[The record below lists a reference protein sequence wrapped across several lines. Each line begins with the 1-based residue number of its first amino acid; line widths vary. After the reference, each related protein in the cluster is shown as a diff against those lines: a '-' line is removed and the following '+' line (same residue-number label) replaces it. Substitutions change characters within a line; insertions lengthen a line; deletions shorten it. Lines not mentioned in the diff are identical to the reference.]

1 MALDVKYLRGSKKR
15 YEEYLKAGKIVA
27 TNFYYLDD
35 EQLYL
40 GTIKLSNQDDIK
52 YAIKNLELQISGD
65 YATKLELVSVA
76 EELHAAID
84 ENAFTLKE
92 VKEQVAKNAT
102 GLRDLKQA
110 VEETKSDFELR
121 ITENTKNISTLKT
134 DIATLQKISSG
145 IGGESEPPTIVSAI
159 ESAKQEAIQFADDL
173 MSWQEVSLESFH
185 CDCDHKK

>member
-1 MALDVKYLRGSKKR
+1 M
-15 YEEYLKAGKIVA
+15 KAGEIVA

-65 YATKLELVSVA
+65 YATKAELVSVA
-76 EELHAAID
+76 EELHLALD
-84 ENAFTLKE
+84 ENAYTLKE
-92 VKEQVAKNAT
+92 IKEQVAENAT
-102 GLRDLKQA
+102 VLRDLKKT
-110 VEETKSDFELR
+110 VENANSDFELR
-121 ITENTKNISTLKT
+121 ITTNAKDISTLKT

-159 ESAKQEAIQFADDL
+159 ESAKEEAFDFADNL
-173 MSWQEVSLESFH
+173 MSWKDEDEN
-185 CDCDHKK
+185 K

>member
-15 YEEYLKAGKIVA
+15 YDEYLKAGKIVA

-52 YAIKNLELQISGD
+52 YAIKHLELQISGD
-65 YATKLELVSVA
+65 YATKAELVSVA
-76 EELHAAID
+76 EELHLALD
-84 ENAFTLKE
+84 ENAYTLKE
-92 VKEQVAKNAT
+92 IKEQVADNAT
-102 GLRDLKQA
+102 ALRDLTTA
-110 VEETKSDFELR
+110 VKEKTSDFELR
-121 ITENTKNISTLKT
+121 ITENTKDISTLKT

-173 MSWQEVSLESFH
+173 MSWQEVSPEPFH

>member
-40 GTIKLSNQDDIK
+40 GNIKLSNQDDIK

-92 VKEQVAKNAT
+92 IKSQVADNAMS
-102 GLRDLKQA
+102 LRDLKQA
-110 VEETKSDFELR
+110 VEESKSDFELR
-121 ITENTKNISTLKT
+121 ITENTKDINTLKT

-159 ESAKQEAIQFADDL
+159 ESAKNEAIKFADDL
-173 MSWQEVSLESFH
+173 MSWQEVFTDPSS
-185 CDCDHKK
+185 CDCDCKK

>member
-92 VKEQVAKNAT
+92 VKEQVANNAT

-173 MSWQEVSLESFH
+173 MSWQEVFTDPSS
-185 CDCDHKK
+185 CDCDCKK